1 MVRLDKAAKNILK
14 NIPARGREVLARRFG
29 VGNYKNKET
38 LEAIGQDHEITR
50 ERVRQIE
57 AAALVRLRHN
67 CQKEIAG
74 ISLYLNEELNKKGGL
89 AGEDEFLK
97 AVALDCGAPNSVSFF
112 LSLDDKFARLSEND
126 EFFPRWTNNPRMADK
141 IETALAALRKEL
153 SLNDLLSEKEM
164 LAKFSG
170 HLNLNEISEKTFS
183 SGFSLE
189 LLLSF
194 LAVSKKIKRNHLGEW
209 GLADSS
215 QISPRGMKDM
225 AHMVLRKNNEPMH
238 FKNIAVGIES
248 LLKRPAHIQTVHNEL
263 IKDGRFVLVGR
274 GLYALNSMGYK
285 SGIVADV
292 IKQILKERSPLA
304 KEEIIKEV
312 LKQRRVKE
320 GTIAINLQN
329 KEFFKKTA
337 QGHYLLA

>member
-1 MVRLDKAAKNILK
+1 MIRLDKAAKNILK

-38 LEAIGQDHEITR
+38 LEAIGQDHKITR

-57 AAALVRLRHN
+57 AAALDRLRHH
-67 CQKEIAG
+67 CQKEIAE

-97 AVALDCGAPNSVSFF
+97 AVALNYGGPNSVSFF

-126 EFFPRWTNNPRMADK
+126 EFLSRWTNNKQLAGK
-141 IETALAALRKEL
+141 IETALTALRKEL
-153 SLNDLLSEKEM
+153 SLDHLLSEKEM
-164 LAKFSG
+164 LAKFSR
-170 HLNLNEISEKTFS
+170 HLNEIPEKDFL
-183 SGFSLE
+183 SGFSRE
-189 LLLSF
+189 LFPSF
-194 LAVSKKIKRNHLGEW
+194 LTVAKKIKRNYLGEW

-225 AHMVLRKNNEPMH
+225 AHMVLRKNGEPMH
-238 FKNIAVGIES
+238 FKKIAADIES

-263 IKDGRFVLVGR
+263 IKDNRFVLVGR

-285 SGIVADV
+285 SGIVSDV
-292 IKQILKERSPLA
+292 IRQILKERGPLT

-329 KEFFKKTA
+329 KEFFRKIP
-337 QGHYLLA
+337 QGHYGLA